1 MKVFIIIFA
10 AILIALVVYFG
21 LGWVAKD
28 ITFSMMDINDN
39 TTLEEIANIDLI
51 VYASLAGV
59 YITLCLLFIME
70 KIDNDKLL
78 SILLFPFAAYCI
90 SKYLIPPSMGSAV
103 LFNLLNISGMTIST
117 VLAMVVLTEE

>member
-1 MKVFIIIFA
+1 MKAFIIIIV

-28 ITFSMMDINDN
+28 ITFSMMNINDN

-59 YITLCLLFIME
+59 YIILCLGFIME
-70 KIDNDKLL
+70 HVDNDKLL
-78 SILLFPFAAYCI
+78 SIILFPLAAYCI

-103 LFNLLNISGMTIST
+103 LFNLLNISGMIIATA
-117 VLAMVVLTEE
+117 LAGFILAEE